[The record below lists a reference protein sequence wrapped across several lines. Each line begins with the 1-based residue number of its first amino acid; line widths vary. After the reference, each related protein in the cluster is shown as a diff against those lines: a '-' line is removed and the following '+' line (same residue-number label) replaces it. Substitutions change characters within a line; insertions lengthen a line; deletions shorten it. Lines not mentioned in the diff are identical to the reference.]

1 MTAADCEVC
10 EPPEPRPPRRG
21 NRIHLIAVPGMPF
34 GQGKVID
41 PEVRVKRSPGGST
54 GRTVTVR
61 CARLECSCGQVYL
74 ETLSKLFRGERKSC
88 GCLRKSGPGRKRAY
102 VKRNK
107 GGYAVTVHLGWFKT
121 RREADS
127 AARRA
132 RILVM
137 PESPI
142 TGV

>member
-1 MTAADCEVC
+1 MTDCEAC
-10 EPPEPRPPRRG
+10 EPPEPRPPRKG
-21 NRIHLIAVPGMPF
+21 NKVTLIAVQGMPF

-61 CARLECSCGQVYL
+61 CARMECSCGQIYL

-88 GCLRKSGPGRKRAY
+88 GCRKKGGPGLKQVY
-102 VKRNK
+102 FQSNK
-107 GGYAVTVHLGWFKT
+107 GGYAVVAYLGWVKT
-121 RREADS
+121 KAEAEDV
-127 AARRA
+127 ARRT
-132 RILVM
+132 RVRVM